1 MSAKTKEKSLL
12 ELSIE
17 YLNEQPGPQKIT
29 TIGEAV
35 MQLKGYK
42 ASQAKEALPQF
53 YCDFMESG
61 NFVYVGDEQWDLKE
75 RQATSLLDKD
85 GTDYTSVEDDE
96 EAKKNE
102 LHDDDDDYQQSHDND
117 DADDES
123 ESNED
128 DDDIAAATNS
138 DEIQSDEDVE
148 MGYEEV
154 DDEEE

>member
-12 ELSIE
+12 ELAIE
-17 YLNEQPGPQKIT
+17 FLNEQAGPQKIT
-29 TIGEAV
+29 TIGDAV

-42 ASQAKEALPQF
+42 SAQAKETLPQF

-61 NFVYVGDEQWDLKE
+61 NFVYLGDELWDLKE
-75 RQATSLLDKD
+75 RQATTYLDKD
-85 GTDYTSVEDDE
+85 GTDYTSAEDDE

-102 LHDDDDDYQQSHDND
+102 LHDEDDYQPSH
-117 DADDES
+117 DADDTDEDS

-154 DDEEE
+154 DDDED